1 MSAELTEAQ
10 AAERASVSEATMA
23 AVIDPVCGMRIES
36 DEAAGQSM
44 YQKVTYAF
52 VSVGCLDRFI
62 AQPQQFVETAQ
73 D

>member
-1 MSAELTEAQ
+1 
-10 AAERASVSEATMA
+10 
-23 AVIDPVCGMRIES
+23 
-36 DEAAGQSM
+36 
-44 YQKVTYAF
+44 VTYAF